1 MDEAM
6 YTLQAGGRSYRGT
19 AKELEAIRTML
30 KQGAQAHWAAW
41 GKLNG
46 GSIRDPSPYPL
57 EKTA

>member
-6 YTLQAGGRSYRGT
+6 YTLQAGSRSYRGT
-19 AKELEAIRTML
+19 AKELEAIRSML
-30 KQGAQAHWAAW
+30 KQGAQAHWADW

-46 GSIRDPSPYPL
+46 GSLRDPYPFPL